1 MYFTVY
7 STIVK
12 FQVQINHMLKDK
24 KEKKLRYKKVKIIS
38 EFSLFV
44 SLNIC

>member
-1 MYFTVY
+1 MFFAVY

-24 KEKKLRYKKVKIIS
+24 KENSEIQKVKIIS
-38 EFSLFV
+38 EFSPFCI
-44 SLNIC
+44 S